1 MTTQVSMKRH
11 LRSGNIVEATLG
23 FAWLKHNWGHLK
35 NPELK
40 ARLMQKETWVGEG
53 DATAV
58 ANDIV
63 LAVLAGDSCDLPSW
77 RKVIDTFVRSIV
89 LILNLRRDLFEDITW
104 KDTYNAKLCYSH
116 LEALRMGYGTGL
128 GHYKDKITI
137 YACGDHK

>member
-23 FAWLKHNWGHLK
+23 FDYLKRNLGHLK

-40 ARLMQKETWVGEG
+40 ARLMQKESWVGEG

-63 LAVLAGDSCDLPSW
+63 LAVLAGDSCDLPCW
-77 RKVIDTFVRSIV
+77 RKVIETFVKSIV
-89 LILNLRRDLFEDITW
+89 LILKLRRDLFEDITW
-104 KDTYNAKLCYSH
+104 KATYNADLCYFH